1 MTSCCGAHGLLYL
14 CLAAARWSSHVSVSS
29 IASWLRTVASI
40 NAGRFL
46 RCPEWGEHASC
57 TGFHAGEAAARSSR
71 LWCSRGAG
79 HSRVLACIGSAVR
92 AAGRQCVDGSAGE
105 CASAHCVLHAVP
117 LALPWLLAPA
127 LTASM
132 AMKWRCSMSCCSSP
146 PRGCCL
152 VTTAACPCPV
162 LNAPATALPVTMPCF
177 SSLPHVP

>member
-1 MTSCCGAHGLLYL
+1 MLRRTWPAVPAPCCSEMEQSREWLQHCAVAAHRGLASMLGAFY
-14 CLAAARWSSHVSVSS
+14 
-29 IASWLRTVASI
+29 ASQCGGSTLV
-40 NAGRFL
+40 
-46 RCPEWGEHASC
+46 C
-57 TGFHAGEAAARSSR
+57 TGFHAGEAASRSSS